1 GRPDDRHRGFRPR
14 LGPDI
19 RANFPADADQDR
31 QVMSATPMTRRKA
44 PPRPRR
50 STASRDPAR
59 LVALPPSSNATIKQ
73 SPDPL
78 PAPPNTPAYHP
89 VRRPSQLLPS
99 KSTIPTMSLEAN
111 SP

>member
-1 GRPDDRHRGFRPR
+1 
-14 LGPDI
+14 
-19 RANFPADADQDR
+19 
-31 QVMSATPMTRRKA
+31 MTATRITRRKA
-44 PPRPRR
+44 TPRPRR
-50 STASRDPAR
+50 SSASSDPAR
-59 LVALPPSSNATIKQ
+59 LVALQPSSNATIKQ
-73 SPDPL
+73 WPDPL